1 MLTGKKLFEAGD
13 VSEMLAS
20 VLIKDPDVSSIGQHV
35 PDHMRSVVALSS
47 LTLAGGYE
55 PIHFSYRTGLRDPRR
70 DGKVGVRT
78 QVHLCAEP
86 YKEINMTWTKPE
98 IKEIALA
105 MEVTL
110 YVRTR

>member
-55 PIHFSYRTGLRDPRR
+55 PIHFSYRTGTVKVLDFGLAKALDTTPQGDPSLSPTLTAQ
-70 DGKVGVRT
+70 VVRVSRAD
-78 QVHLCAEP
+78 QS
-86 YKEINMTWTKPE
+86 
-98 IKEIALA
+98 
-105 MEVTL
+105 
-110 YVRTR
+110 